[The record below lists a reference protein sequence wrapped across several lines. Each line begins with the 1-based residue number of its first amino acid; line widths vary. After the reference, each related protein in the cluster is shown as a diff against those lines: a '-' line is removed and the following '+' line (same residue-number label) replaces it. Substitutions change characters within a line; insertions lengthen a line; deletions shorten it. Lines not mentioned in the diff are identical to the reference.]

1 MKRIFITISIFLAV
15 HASAQ
20 LTVSSIQN
28 RETEL
33 LINDSLSIRKGDL
46 VQVYLPAG
54 KDFVFVKQKKSMLST
69 KLVGNLADIAGTS
82 ASAIGMGSGSIKTLQ
97 GASKVINTA
106 NVIHRGSDALN
117 KIQDLT
123 ISSSA
128 KKIAGKKMEV
138 LGWEFTDNGYIIM
151 VVLDKK
157 KYEIYLQEAARSG
170 EIKL

>member
-1 MKRIFITISIFLAV
+1 
-15 HASAQ
+15 
-20 LTVSSIQN
+20 
-28 RETEL
+28 
-33 LINDSLSIRKGDL
+33 
-46 VQVYLPAG
+46 
-54 KDFVFVKQKKSMLST
+54 MLST

-82 ASAIGMGSGSIKTLQ
+82 ASAVGMGSRNIKTLQ

-106 NVIHRGSDALN
+106 NVIHRGSDALG
-117 KIQDLT
+117 KIQDLP
-123 ISSSA
+123 ISSAA